1 MANRRETAHR
11 IFAGELSRAVQTRTE
26 DREFSPTYAIS
37 EAGSKISRVLIGG
50 VLLDKENMGSEG
62 DPFYRARVEDPTGL
76 FYLRAGQYNP
86 EGAKALAKLEPPCHV
101 LAVGKVRTYSPE
113 PDQVYVSVQPE
124 IIKEVPE
131 SHYQQWVMETSRY
144 LRTRLEG
151 LKELQQLEEPT
162 EEKLGQLGFS
172 PRVAEGLAL
181 SHEFYGD
188 NVSVESYVGL
198 LYDSMTKILPEGTDM
213 PERPS
218 AAMPPPRSV
227 VHSDPAESTALAVDG
242 PRSDA
247 SRAASLAVEQAS
259 DSAVNFTTGKEMLRS
274 KPNHSARPDEV
285 PGSALA
291 QTDTT
296 LPAAPT
302 DVTGNEALANDAG
315 EIDREA
321 VVTALIGHL
330 DQDTEGAL
338 WEILAEAAQKK
349 GIDSVELDETLNTL
363 RDQGLIY
370 EPTFGRFKLS

>member
-11 IFAGELSRAVQTRTE
+11 IFAGELSRAVQTHTE

-50 VLLDKENMGSEG
+50 VLLDKENMGSES

-124 IIKEVPE
+124 TIKEVPE
-131 SHYQQWVMETSRY
+131 SHYQQWVMETCQN

-151 LKELQQLEEPT
+151 LRELQQLEEPS
-162 EEKLGQLGFS
+162 EEKLNQLGCS
-172 PRVAEGLAL
+172 PKVAEGLAL
-181 SHEFYGD
+181 AHEFYGK
-188 NVSVESYVGL
+188 NVSVESYAGL
-198 LYDSMTKILPEGTDM
+198 LYDGLIKILPEGTKM
-213 PERPS
+213 PDRPT
-218 AAMPPPRSV
+218 AAMPPPKLAVRSDIAD
-227 VHSDPAESTALAVDG
+227 SAALAVAG
-242 PRSDA
+242 NGSG
-247 SRAASLAVEQAS
+247 SGQAASLAVEQAQ
-259 DSAVNFTTGKEMLRS
+259 DSAVNFATGEEMLRS
-274 KPNHSARPDEV
+274 KPSTATEPGDVPDT
-285 PGSALA
+285 ALV
-291 QTDTT
+291 QPDTT

-302 DVTGNEALANDAG
+302 DATGEKGLANAVG
-315 EIDREA
+315 EIDGEA
-321 VVTALIGHL
+321 VVTALIGNL

-349 GIDSVELDETLNTL
+349 GIDSVELDETLNAL